1 VTNCG
6 EGGEENA
13 LARVYLYIYIYYVG
27 RRGEVFGETTAVRMA
42 EGSSGGGSSAEYPPP
57 AC

>member
-1 VTNCG
+1 M
-6 EGGEENA
+6 
-13 LARVYLYIYIYYVG
+13 G

-42 EGSSGGGSSAEYPPP
+42 EGSNGGGSSTEYPPP